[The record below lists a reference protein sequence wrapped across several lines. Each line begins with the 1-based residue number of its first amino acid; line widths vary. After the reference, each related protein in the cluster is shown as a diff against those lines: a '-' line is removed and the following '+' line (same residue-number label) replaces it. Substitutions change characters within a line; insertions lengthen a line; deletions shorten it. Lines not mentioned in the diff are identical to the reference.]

1 MSHLSH
7 GKRHLVSHTLQ
18 RIDALIK
25 SLELQI
31 FRVGIAG
38 LDMQENACV
47 RRSVLRGEFHDYAF
61 MVGFGSVR
69 DVRILMVSRNEP
81 LLPPG
86 TLVTYRVVVER
97 LSRGVLANLK
107 TERIHICK
115 FA

>member
-25 SLELQI
+25 SFELQI

-47 RRSVLRGEFHDYAF
+47 RRSVLRGEFHGYAF

-81 LLPPG
+81 LRPLGGPLRNYILQLRRMLGLQIMNTGAASQPDQ
-86 TLVTYRVVVER
+86 
-97 LSRGVLANLK
+97 
-107 TERIHICK
+107 